1 MANMFFIIPR
11 FNMKYISKPELSLI
25 LMNSLIVSKVYF
37 YYIMMEWWIDGLMVQ
52 GFGFSINF
60 IVYHY

>member
-37 YYIMMEWWIDGLMVQ
+37 YYIMMEWWIDGS
-52 GFGFSINF
+52 GFWVFNKFYCLPLLTG
-60 IVYHY
+60 